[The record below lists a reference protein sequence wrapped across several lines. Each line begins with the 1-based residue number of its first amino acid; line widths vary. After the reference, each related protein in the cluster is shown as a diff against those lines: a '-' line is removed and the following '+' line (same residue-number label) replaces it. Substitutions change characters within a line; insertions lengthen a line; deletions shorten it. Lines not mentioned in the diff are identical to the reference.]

1 MNQNIALALKDW
13 LPYRLIEESD
23 GAYCRWLY
31 MGNYTF
37 DEPFFDQTISK
48 CRGLFEN
55 SQLKRSVSQID
66 VLPQWSQGFDSIA
79 PTAIIFH
86 VSRCGSTV
94 ISQLLGLNSTNIILS
109 EVPFIDELLRL
120 GVRNKS
126 VEAIIQFVES
136 AIKLYGA
143 KRNNSQQN
151 LFIKTDSWH
160 VHFYEHYRQLYPDS
174 PFIFLYRR
182 PDEVIRSQQQ
192 KRGMQAVPS
201 VLEAEIFGFDK
212 QVITS
217 MPLDEYMAMVIETYF
232 EAFLEIIP
240 NDPLAI
246 AVNYNEGMVNI
257 VQKIAAAS
265 GITIAENELFD
276 LRKRTTFHGKHPTQ
290 VFAEKQIEVL
300 PPRYLDKCFELYNE
314 LEKIRLRHRPTS

>member
-13 LPYRLIEESD
+13 LPYRLIEERD

-31 MGNYTF
+31 IGNNTF
-37 DEPFFDQTISK
+37 DEPFFDETISK
-48 CRGLFEN
+48 CRGVLEN
-55 SQLKRSVSQID
+55 SQGKRSISQID
-66 VLPQWSQGFDSIA
+66 VLPPWSQGFDSIA

-94 ISQLLGLNSTNIILS
+94 ISQLLGLNPANVILS

-126 VEAIIQFVES
+126 VEAVTPFVGS
-136 AIKLYGA
+136 AMKLYGA
-143 KRNNSQQN
+143 KRNSSQQN

-160 VHFYEHYRQLYPDS
+160 AHFYKHYRQLYPNT

-182 PDEVIRSQQQ
+182 PDEVIRSQQL
-192 KRGMQAVPS
+192 KRGMQAVPG

-212 QVITS
+212 QAITS
-217 MPLDEYMAMVIETYF
+217 MPLDEYMAMVLETYF
-232 EAFLEIIP
+232 EAFLKIIP
-240 NDPLAI
+240 TDPLAI

-265 GITIAENELFD
+265 GIAIAENEVINMQQ
-276 LRKRTTFHGKHPTQ
+276 RMTFHGKHPKQ

-300 PPRYLDKCFELYNE
+300 PPRYLDKCFQLYNE
-314 LEKIRLRHRPTS
+314 LENIRLRHRPTF